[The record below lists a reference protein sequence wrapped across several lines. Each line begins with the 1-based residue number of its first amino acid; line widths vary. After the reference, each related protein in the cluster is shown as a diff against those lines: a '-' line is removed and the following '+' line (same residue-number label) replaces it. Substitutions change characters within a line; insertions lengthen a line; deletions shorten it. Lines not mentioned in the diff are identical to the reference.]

1 MAKRE
6 LSSTLKNLKFM
17 QRGAANK
24 EEKTKKEEEEVII
37 PDGNFPSSITTK
49 KCVVIMEGD
58 PTPGAIRGR
67 MSFQS
72 FNPSIDKLNEEASN
86 PRQSESDATCSED
99 QGGKLPHSQNALAE
113 DEPMSLKEESW
124 NRNKANGD
132 LKRKQVEAI
141 TDEQFPNKSP
151 NIIEGNQSSSS
162 NNSKKSSHKP
172 PKRGKLDWNVLRS
185 PKSRNKKG

>member
-6 LSSTLKNLKFM
+6 LSSTLRNLKFM
-17 QRGAANK
+17 QRGANK
-24 EEKTKKEEEEVII
+24 EEKTKKEEEVI

-99 QGGKLPHSQNALAE
+99 QGGKMSNSQNALAE
-113 DEPMSLKEESW
+113 DEPVSLKEETW
-124 NRNKANGD
+124 NSNKANGE
-132 LKRKQVEAI
+132 LKRKQVEVI
-141 TDEQFPNKSP
+141 TDEQFPSKSP

-162 NNSKKSSHKP
+162 NNSKKKSHKP

-185 PKSRNKKG
+185 PKSRNKRG